1 MKVEKLNENDEKI
14 NQVKDLYK
22 RLNMAF
28 TTQTKDIQMV
38 VQPLLSQIVW
48 LDDLLD
54 DTRNR
59 IKPYNIGSDG
69 KMSEEVQAYLK
80 MLDKYNEIIIKLIDI
95 LKK

>member
-1 MKVEKLNENDEKI
+1 MPYTDTTAIV
-14 NQVKDLYK
+14 QVIGGIFIK
-22 RLNMAF
+22 N
-28 TTQTKDIQMV
+28 
-38 VQPLLSQIVW
+38 
-48 LDDLLD
+48 DLLD